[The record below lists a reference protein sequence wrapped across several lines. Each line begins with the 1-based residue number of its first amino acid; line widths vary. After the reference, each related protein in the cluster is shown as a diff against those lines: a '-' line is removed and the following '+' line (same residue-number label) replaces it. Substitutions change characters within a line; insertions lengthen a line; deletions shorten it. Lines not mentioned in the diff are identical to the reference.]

1 MGRNQQHRAVD
12 ARRNTVRIWCL
23 GCALAL
29 ILTACAPP
37 VAGELKGVP
46 TPVRVPAAV
55 LPRGDRKLTFRWE
68 YRDRDLL
75 ARGEGRALIAPPDS
89 ARLDFAVAGGM
100 GSGHAWLFRDTVV
113 SGGGGE
119 RIKRYLPS
127 PVLLWA
133 ALGRFQVP
141 ATDTTVR
148 VDGDTL
154 RADLSTNGSDPAK
167 SNVWRVAF
175 ADTRLVGLERL
186 TAGRVRETV
195 VRRTNEDIR
204 FENPS
209 AGRSLTLTHVR
220 SDTVAEIDPELWHH

>member
-1 MGRNQQHRAVD
+1 M
-12 ARRNTVRIWCL
+12 RRVV
-23 GCALAL
+23 ALTI

-37 VAGELKGVP
+37 MAGELKGIAPATP
-46 TPVRVPAAV
+46 TRLPSAV
-55 LPRGDRKLTFRWE
+55 LPPSHGKLTFRWE

-100 GSGHAWLFRDTVV
+100 GSGHAWLFADTVV
-113 SGGGGE
+113 SGGGGD

-127 PVLLWA
+127 PVVLWA
-133 ALGRFQVP
+133 ALGRFRVP
-141 ATDTTVR
+141 ATDTAMR

-154 RADLSTNGSDPAK
+154 RADLSTSGGDPAK
-167 SNVWRVAF
+167 SSVWRVAF
-175 ADTRLVGLERL
+175 ADARLVGLERL
-186 TAGRVRETV
+186 SAGRVRETV
-195 VRRTNEDIR
+195 VRRRNDDIR

-220 SDTVAEIDPELWHH
+220 SDTVAEIDPELWHR

>member
-1 MGRNQQHRAVD
+1 M
-12 ARRNTVRIWCL
+12 L
-23 GCALAL
+23 
-29 ILTACAPP
+29 PP
-37 VAGELKGVP
+37 
-46 TPVRVPAAV
+46 
-55 LPRGDRKLTFRWE
+55 GDRKLTFKWE

-89 ARLDFAVAGGM
+89 VRLDFAVAGGM

-133 ALGRFQVP
+133 ALGRFVVP

-148 VDGDTL
+148 MDNDTL
-154 RADLSTNGSDPAK
+154 RADLSTNSGDPAK
-167 SNVWRVAF
+167 RNVWRVAF
-175 ADTRLVGLERL
+175 ADARVVGLERL
-186 TAGRVRETV
+186 SAGRVRETV
-195 VRRTNEDIR
+195 VRRKNDDIR
-204 FENPS
+204 FDNPS

-220 SDTVAEIDPELWHH
+220 SDTVATIDPELWHH

>member
-1 MGRNQQHRAVD
+1 MRVWYFGC
-12 ARRNTVRIWCL
+12 TV
-23 GCALAL
+23 ALVV
-29 ILTACAPP
+29 TACAPP
-37 VAGELKGVP
+37 VAGELRGVP
-46 TPVRVPAAV
+46 APVRVPAAV
-55 LPRGDRKLTFRWE
+55 LPPSHRRFTFKWE

-89 ARLDFAVAGGM
+89 VRLDFAVAGGM
-100 GSGHAWLFRDTVV
+100 GSGHAWLFGDTVV

-141 ATDTTVR
+141 AADTTVR
-148 VDGDTL
+148 MDGDTL
-154 RADLSTNGSDPAK
+154 RADLGTGGSDPAK

-175 ADTRLVGLERL
+175 TDAQLVGLERL
-186 TAGRVRETV
+186 SAGRVRETV
-195 VRRTNEDIR
+195 VRRKNEDIR

-220 SDTVAEIDPELWHH
+220 SDTVAQIDPEFWHR